1 MPYRVSKVFKIYNT
15 MRTLTNVNPL
25 ITRFMVPR
33 RPETVSASDVK
44 IIYDPLEQTTFFYMG
59 GKGKP
64 SRSYDGYKE
73 TTEKQPGGTYT
84 HNDAERWT
92 DD

>member
-1 MPYRVSKVFKIYNT
+1 

-25 ITRFMVPR
+25 ITRFMVPTI
-33 RPETVSASDVK
+33 PETVSASDVK
-44 IIYDPLEQTTFFYMG
+44 IIYDPQEQTTFYMG

-64 SRSYDGYKE
+64 TRSNDGYKD
-73 TTEKQPGGTYT
+73 TKEKLPGSTVT
-84 HNDAERWT
+84 RNDAERYT

>member
-1 MPYRVSKVFKIYNT
+1 

-25 ITRFMVPR
+25 ITRFMVPTI
-33 RPETVSASDVK
+33 PETVSASDVK
-44 IIYDPLEQTTFFYMG
+44 IIYDPQEQTTFYMG

-64 SRSYDGYKE
+64 TRSNDGYKE
-73 TTEKQPGGTYT
+73 TKEKLPGSTVT
-84 HNDAERWT
+84 RNDAERYT

>member
-1 MPYRVSKVFKIYNT
+1 
-15 MRTLTNVNPL
+15 MRALTNVNPL

-33 RPETVSASDVK
+33 IPETVDASDVK
-44 IIYDPLEQTTFFYMG
+44 IIYDPHEQTTSFYMG

-64 SRSYDGYKE
+64 TRSYDGYKDTKE
-73 TTEKQPGGTYT
+73 QLSGSSTYT

>member
-1 MPYRVSKVFKIYNT
+1 

-25 ITRFMVPR
+25 VTRFMVPTM
-33 RPETVSASDVK
+33 PETVSESEVK
-44 IIYDPLEQTTFFYMG
+44 IIYDPQKQTTFYMG
-59 GKGKP
+59 GRQGP
-64 SRSYDGYKE
+64 TRSYDGYKK
-73 TTEKQPGGTYT
+73 TREKLPGSTYE

>member
-1 MPYRVSKVFKIYNT
+1 

-25 ITRFMVPR
+25 ITRFMLLTI
-33 RPETVSASDVK
+33 PETVSASDVK
-44 IIYDPLEQTTFFYMG
+44 IIYDPQEQTTFYMG

-64 SRSYDGYKE
+64 TRSNDGYKE
-73 TTEKQPGGTYT
+73 TKEKISGGLYT
-84 HNDAERWT
+84 HNDAERYT

>member
-1 MPYRVSKVFKIYNT
+1 

-25 ITRFMVPR
+25 ITRFMVPTI
-33 RPETVSASDVK
+33 PGTVSASDVK
-44 IIYDPLEQTTFFYMG
+44 IIYDPQEQTTFYMG

-64 SRSYDGYKE
+64 TRSNDGYKE
-73 TTEKQPGGTYT
+73 TKEKLPGSTVT
-84 HNDAERWT
+84 RNDAERYT

>member
-1 MPYRVSKVFKIYNT
+1 
-15 MRTLTNVNPL
+15 MRALTNVNPL

-33 RPETVSASDVK
+33 IPETVDANDVK
-44 IIYDPLEQTTFFYMG
+44 IIYDPHEQTTSFYMG

-64 SRSYDGYKE
+64 SRSYDGYKDTKE
-73 TTEKQPGGTYT
+73 EKNSTIIH

-92 DD
+92 DDQRLSFVS

>member
-1 MPYRVSKVFKIYNT
+1 
-15 MRTLTNVNPL
+15 MRALTNVNPL

-33 RPETVSASDVK
+33 IPETVSASDVK
-44 IIYDPLEQTTFFYMG
+44 IIYDPHEQTSFYMG

-64 SRSYDGYKE
+64 TRSDDGYK
-73 TTEKQPGGTYT
+73 TTHEKSPGGGIWT